1 VPARRTPAVD
11 ARHAIDNDAEH
22 FISSVAA
29 FDGAMPDTRGERQ
42 MAESL
47 AGRVALV
54 TGASSGIGEAV
65 ALALAAAGVRVAITA
80 RRGDRLDALTQ
91 RIASGGGEA
100 LALPGDVCDAAFAA
114 ATVADTVTH
123 FGRLDILVNSAGMI
137 QAGGVAAS
145 DLDEYR
151 RVFDLN
157 LMATLYTCKA
167 AIGPMKAQ
175 RSGDIINISSLAAT
189 KSGPAFSAYAA
200 SKHAL
205 NSMSDGLRQEVGGD
219 GIRVSIV
226 MPGATRT
233 EVFDNISNAQV
244 RESIKAH
251 VDKDGA
257 MAPADVADAVLLIVG
272 MPRRTNVSMIAI
284 RPTIDTTA

>member
-1 VPARRTPAVD
+1 
-11 ARHAIDNDAEH
+11 
-22 FISSVAA
+22 
-29 FDGAMPDTRGERQ
+29 

-80 RRGDRLDALTQ
+80 RRGDRLEALAR
-91 RIASGGGEA
+91 RIASAGGAA

-114 ATVADTVTH
+114 ATVADTVAH

-175 RSGDIINISSLAAT
+175 GSGDIINISSLAAT

>member
-1 VPARRTPAVD
+1 
-11 ARHAIDNDAEH
+11 
-22 FISSVAA
+22 
-29 FDGAMPDTRGERQ
+29 

-80 RRGDRLDALTQ
+80 RRGERLDAIAR
-91 RIASGGGEA
+91 RIEADGGEA
-100 LALPGDVCDAAFAA
+100 FAIAGDVCDAAFAA
-114 ATVADTVTH
+114 ATVADTVAR

-175 RSGDIINISSLAAT
+175 GSGDIINISSLAAT

-251 VDKDGA
+251 VGKDGA
-257 MAPADVADAVLLIVG
+257 MAPADVADAILLIVG
-272 MPRRTNVSMIAI
+272 MPRRTNVSMVAI